1 MRCIDDVWYDEEG
14 NGMIENDEVKELL
27 IPDWYRHYFMR

>member
-1 MRCIDDVWYDEEG
+1 MRHEG
-14 NGMIENDEVKELL
+14 NLWLDENNNVIISDEEVKELL